1 MVKFSAKDSFNS
13 DTGVKN
19 GEFRVKTRVKND
31 FSRVETREKIIN
43 LMKEKPTISS
53 KEIASKLTITQKGV
67 EWQLKKLRDDKII
80 KHIGSKKGGYWEIIK
95 DLPVEGKNI

>member
-13 DTGVKN
+13 DIGVKN

-43 LMKEKPTISS
+43 LMKERPTIST

-80 KHIGSKKGGYWEIIK
+80 KHIGSKKSGYWEIIK
-95 DLPVEGKNI
+95 DLPVDGKNI